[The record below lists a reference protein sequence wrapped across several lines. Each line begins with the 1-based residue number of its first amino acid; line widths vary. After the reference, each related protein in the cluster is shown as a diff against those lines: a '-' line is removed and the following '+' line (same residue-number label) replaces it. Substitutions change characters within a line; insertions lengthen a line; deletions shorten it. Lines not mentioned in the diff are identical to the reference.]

1 MEFNSDD
8 EERSLNKNKLVSGN
22 RSMMERRSESRS
34 TLDRRS
40 DSSDSE
46 RLPDSLDDQGV
57 PDSGVG
63 SSSEKTST
71 VNPNFS
77 GKKLYFFYTLFYLN
91 TLLTSP
97 K

>member
-1 MEFNSDD
+1 
-8 EERSLNKNKLVSGN
+8 
-22 RSMMERRSESRS
+22 MMERRSESRS

-71 VNPNFS
+71 V
-77 GKKLYFFYTLFYLN
+77 KLFKY
-91 TLLTSP
+91 
-97 K
+97 